1 MVLRRRALLAT
12 FGLTI
17 FSTLTAASTQ
27 AATCESLASLALP
40 NATITAAEAVEAG
53 AFSQP
58 GGRGGNAF
66 ADLPAFCRVA
76 ATLKPTADSDI
87 KMEVWLP
94 APRAEGAPGNTA
106 WNGKFLMVGN
116 GGWNGNI
123 DRNALATGLLR
134 GYAAAS
140 TDTGH
145 EGGGGPWMANPE
157 KLIDFGYRAVHETTA
172 KAKSLVNAYYGNA
185 ARLSYFQGC
194 SAGGRQALKA
204 AQKFPADFDGI
215 VAGAPALNTTGRAI
229 FAVYAAQALRKEEGS
244 YIPSTKYPAI
254 HRAVLEACDVK
265 DGVKDDVLE
274 NPRACT
280 WDPKTIECKAGTDDA
295 SCLTPAQVVAARAL
309 YQPVKNARTGKLIFS
324 GLELGSEMG
333 WSTFG
338 SQQAFPIATQMFQQM
353 IFKNPAWDYKT
364 LNYDA
369 DIALVDKIEN
379 GNINAMDAN
388 LQPFL
393 ARGGKLIQYHGWADQ
408 QIPPG
413 TSPEYY
419 QAVVERAGGADKVK
433 SGYRLFMVP
442 GMGHCGGGDGTATF
456 DMLAALD
463 RWVEKGQAPDSIPA
477 SRVLDGRADRTRP
490 LCSYPQAATYKGS
503 GSTDEAAN
511 FVCR

>member
-1 MVLRRRALLAT
+1 MRRLFT
-12 FGLTI
+12 SFGLAI
-17 FSTLTAASTQ
+17 ACFAPTATSAQ

-40 NATITAAEAVEAG
+40 QATITAAEAVAAG

-58 GGRGGNAF
+58 GGRGGTSF
-66 ADLPAFCRVA
+66 ANLPAFCRVA
-76 ATLKPTADSDI
+76 ATLTPTTDSDI
-87 KMEVWLP
+87 KMEVWMP
-94 APRAEGAPGNTA
+94 AAS

-123 DRNALATGLLR
+123 DRNAIAAAMRR

-145 EGGGGPWMANPE
+145 EGGGGPWMASQE

-172 KAKSLVNAYYGNA
+172 KAKALVNAFYGNA
-185 ARLSYFQGC
+185 PRFSYFQGC
-194 SAGGRQALKA
+194 SAGGRQGLKA
-204 AQKFPADFDGI
+204 AQKFPDDFDGI

-244 YIPSTKYPAI
+244 YIPSSKYAAI
-254 HRAVLEACDVK
+254 HRAVLDACDAK

-309 YQPVKNARTGKLIFS
+309 YQPVKNARTGQLIFS

-338 SQQAFPIATQMFQQM
+338 GQQPFGVATQMFQQM
-353 IFKNPAWDYKT
+353 VFKNPAWDYKT
-364 LNYDA
+364 LNYDS
-369 DIALVDKIEN
+369 DIAAVDAVEK
-379 GNINAMDAN
+379 GNINAMDPN
-388 LQPFL
+388 LEPFI

-419 QAVVERAGGADKVK
+419 TAVTQALGGADKVNNN
-433 SGYRLFMVP
+433 YRLFMVP
-442 GMGHCGGGDGTATF
+442 GMGHCGGGDGTSTF
-456 DMLAALD
+456 DMLAALEQ
-463 RWVEKGQAPDSIPA
+463 WVEKGTAPDQILA
-477 SRVLDGRADRTRP
+477 SRTVEGRVDRTRP
-490 LCSYPQAATYKGS
+490 LCSYPKVATYKGS
-503 GSTDEAAN
+503 GDTAQASN
-511 FVCR
+511 FVCK

>member
-1 MVLRRRALLAT
+1 MQLRAT
-12 FGLTI
+12 GLI
-17 FSTLTAASTQ
+17 TLVAAVWAASAVPAA
-27 AATCESLASLALP
+27 AATCESLATLALP
-40 NATITAAEAVEAG
+40 QATVTAAEAVAPG
-53 AFSQP
+53 AFTQP
-58 GGRGGNAF
+58 GGRGGNPF

-76 ATLKPTADSDI
+76 ATLKPTAESDI
-87 KMEVWLP
+87 KIEVWLP

-106 WNGKFLMVGN
+106 WNGKFLAVGN

-123 DRNALATGLLR
+123 DRNALAGGLRR

-145 EGGGGPWMANPE
+145 EGGGGPWMASQE
-157 KLIDFGYRAVHETTA
+157 KLIDFGYRAVHEMTA
-172 KAKSLVNAYYGNA
+172 KAKAIVNAYYGNA
-185 ARLSYFQGC
+185 PRFSYFQGC
-194 SAGGRQALKA
+194 SAGGRQGLKA

-254 HRAVLEACDVK
+254 HRAVLEACDAK

-309 YQPVKNARTGKLIFS
+309 YQPVKNTRTDKLIFS

-338 SQQAFPIATQMFQQM
+338 GQQAFPIATQMFQQM

-364 LNYDA
+364 LNFDA
-369 DIALVDKIEN
+369 DMALVDTIEK

-393 ARGGKLIQYHGWADQ
+393 SRGGKLIQYHGWADQ

-456 DMLAALD
+456 DMLAALE
-463 RWVEKGQAPDSIPA
+463 RWVEKSQAPDSIPA
-477 SRVLDGRADRTRP
+477 SRVVDGRADRTRP
-490 LCSYPQAATYKGS
+490 LCSYPQAASYKGS
-503 GSTDEAAN
+503 GSTDEASN

>member
-1 MVLRRRALLAT
+1 MLRRVANIGLA
-12 FGLTI
+12 I
-17 FSTLTAASTQ
+17 ACSTMTATAAR

-40 NATITAAEAVEAG
+40 QATITAAEAVAAG
-53 AFSQP
+53 GFSQP
-58 GGRGGNAF
+58 GGRGGNPF

-94 APRAEGAPGNTA
+94 ASG

-116 GGWNGNI
+116 GGWNGNV
-123 DRNALATGLLR
+123 DRNAIAAGLRR

-145 EGGGGPWMANPE
+145 EGGGGPWMASQE

-172 KAKSLVNAYYGNA
+172 RSKALVNAFYGNA
-185 ARLSYFQGC
+185 PRLSYFQGC
-194 SAGGRQALKA
+194 SAGGRQGLKA
-204 AQKFPADFDGI
+204 AQRFPEDFDGI

-229 FAVYAAQALRKEEGS
+229 FAVYAAQALHREEGS
-244 YIPSTKYPAI
+244 YIPSTKYQAI
-254 HRAVLEACDVK
+254 HRAVLEACDAK

-309 YQPVKNARTGKLIFS
+309 YQPVKNARTGTLIFS

-353 IFKNPAWDYKT
+353 VFKNPSWDYKT
-364 LNYDA
+364 LNYDS
-369 DIALVDKIEN
+369 DMSLVESVEK
-379 GNINAMDAN
+379 GNINAMDPN
-388 LQPFL
+388 LKPFL
-393 ARGGKLIQYHGWADQ
+393 SRGGKLIQYHGWADQ
-408 QIPPG
+408 QIPSG

-419 QAVVERAGGADKVK
+419 TAVTQALGGADKVK

-456 DMLAALD
+456 DMLTALEQ
-463 RWVEKGQAPDSIPA
+463 WVEKKQAPDQIPA
-477 SRVLDGRADRTRP
+477 SRIVDGRADRTRP
-490 LCSYPQAATYKGS
+490 LCPYPQVAAYKGS
-503 GSTDEAAN
+503 GSTDAASS
-511 FVCR
+511 FVCKVP

>member
-1 MVLRRRALLAT
+1 MHLRAT
-12 FGLTI
+12 KLF
-17 FSTLTAASTQ
+17 TLVAAVWAASAVPAA
-27 AATCESLASLALP
+27 AATCESLATLALP
-40 NATITAAEAVEAG
+40 QATVTAAEAVAPG
-53 AFSQP
+53 AFTQA
-58 GGRGGNAF
+58 GGRGGNPF

-87 KMEVWLP
+87 KIEVWLP
-94 APRAEGAPGNTA
+94 AAARLEGAPGSTA
-106 WNGKFLMVGN
+106 WNGKFLAVGN
-116 GGWNGNI
+116 GGWSGNI
-123 DRNALATGLLR
+123 DRNALAGGLRR
-134 GYAAAS
+134 GYAVAS

-145 EGGGGPWMANPE
+145 EGGGGPWMASQE
-157 KLIDFGYRAVHETTA
+157 KLIDFGYRAVHEMTA
-172 KAKSLVNAYYGNA
+172 KAKAIVNAYYGNA

-194 SAGGRQALKA
+194 SAGGRQGLKA
-204 AQKFPADFDGI
+204 AQKFPEDFDGI

-229 FAVYAAQALRKEEGS
+229 FAVYAAQALRKQDGS

-254 HRAVLEACDVK
+254 HRAVLEACDAK

-295 SCLTPAQVVAARAL
+295 SCLTPAQVVAARGL
-309 YQPVKNARTGKLIFS
+309 YQPVKNTRTGKLIFS

-338 SQQAFPIATQMFQQM
+338 GQQAFPIATQMFQEM
-353 IFKNPAWDYKT
+353 IFKNPAWNYKM

-369 DIALVDKIEN
+369 DMALVESIEK

-393 ARGGKLIQYHGWADQ
+393 SRGGKLIQYHGWADQ

-419 QAVVERAGGADKVK
+419 QSVVERLGGADKVK
-433 SGYRLFMVP
+433 NGYRLFMVP

-456 DMLAALD
+456 DMLAALEG
-463 RWVEKGQAPDSIPA
+463 WVEKRQAPDSIPA
-477 SRVLDGRADRTRP
+477 SRVVDGRADRSRP
-490 LCSYPQAATYKGS
+490 LCSYPQVASYKGS
-503 GSTDEAAN
+503 GSTDEASN
-511 FVCR
+511 FVCK

>member
-1 MVLRRRALLAT
+1 MIACSALS
-12 FGLTI
+12 GV
-17 FSTLTAASTQ
+17 AAH

-40 NATITAAEAVEAG
+40 QATITAAEAVAAG
-53 AFSQP
+53 AFTQP
-58 GGRGGNAF
+58 GRGGNPF

-94 APRAEGAPGNTA
+94 AAN

-116 GGWNGNI
+116 GGWNGNV
-123 DRNALATGLLR
+123 DRNAIATGLRR

-145 EGGGGPWMANPE
+145 EGGGGPWMASEE

-172 KAKSLVNAYYGNA
+172 KAKALINAYYGNA
-185 ARLSYFQGC
+185 PRWSFFQGC
-194 SAGGRQALKA
+194 SAGGRQGLKS
-204 AQKFPADFDGI
+204 AQKYPDDFDGI

-254 HRAVLEACDVK
+254 HRAVLEACDAK
-265 DGVKDDVLE
+265 DGVRDDVLE

-280 WDPKTIECKAGTDDA
+280 WDPKTIECTAGTDDA

-309 YQPVKNARTGKLIFS
+309 YQPVKHAKTGKLIFS

-353 IFKNPAWDYKT
+353 VFKNPAWDYKT
-364 LNYDA
+364 LNYDS
-369 DIALVDKIEN
+369 DIAAVERVEK
-379 GNINAMDAN
+379 GNINAMDPN
-388 LQPFL
+388 LKPFL
-393 ARGGKLIQYHGWADQ
+393 SRGGKLIQYHGWADQ
-408 QIPPG
+408 QIPSG

-419 QAVVERAGGADKVK
+419 ASVVQTLGGADKVT

-442 GMGHCGGGDGTATF
+442 GMGHCGGGDGTASF
-456 DMLAALD
+456 DMLTALEQ
-463 RWVEKGQAPDSIPA
+463 WVEKGKAPDQIPA
-477 SRVLDGRADRTRP
+477 SRIVDGRADRTRP
-490 LCSYPQAATYKGS
+490 LCPYPQVASYKGA
-503 GSTDEAAN
+503 GSTDEASS
-511 FVCR
+511 FVCK